1 MSKIQTAMKLFLYL
15 KVCIRSIWR
24 WKEIRL
30 ACRLERLINPCK
42 DVLIAL
48 DVTEEVVDE
57 AIQLGAN
64 VIIAH
69 HPLILTR

>member
-1 MSKIQTAMKLFLYL
+1 MSKIQMAMKLFRYL

-30 ACRLERLINPCK
+30 GCRLALNKPVQH
-42 DVLIAL
+42 VLIAL

>member
-1 MSKIQTAMKLFLYL
+1 MSKIQMAMKLFLYL

-30 ACRLERLINPCK
+30 DCRLALNKPVRH
-42 DVLIAL
+42 VLIAL

-57 AIQLGAN
+57 AIQLGQMSLLL
-64 VIIAH
+64 II
-69 HPLILTR
+69 L